1 MPNLGVCDKLGY
13 KSIVFADVPGLL
25 EGAHSGVGLGQEFL
39 RHCERTKVSYSPALL
54 SAQAEDPSPLP
65 PSPPFSVLDPPCL
78 LPSPPYSVLDPPCL
92 LPSPPYSVLDPP
104 CCRNLTPP
112 PPSLFLSRHQVLVQV
127 IDGDSPDPLGDYHAI
142 RAELD
147 LFSQTLS
154 TKPYVV
160 AINKAD
166 IPTCLDNTKELRAHL
181 EAAGVSSL
189 DESSHPSI
197 GNDY

>member
-1 MPNLGVCDKLGY
+1 MVPNLGVCDKLGY

-65 PSPPFSVLDPPCL
+65 PSPPF
-78 LPSPPYSVLDPPCL
+78 SVLDPPCL

-197 GNDY
+197 WNDY